1 MERGFMRIKVL
12 GRKNLK
18 MTSGK
23 LAAQS
28 VHAALNLYKKD
39 PQDHWSCVVLEV
51 SDKKFEEAKE
61 AHPGAYVVH
70 DAGYTEVQAGTQTCL
85 AFYEEDPREQE
96 MKLVEVELL
105 LDKKQK
111 DWHELLSPAAK
122 AEVLANILHRIKD
135 DITLPSS
142 LTKIVNKTMFS
153 CSINLTELTTKDIKN
168 IHKFLNTL
176 KDNQ

>member
-1 MERGFMRIKVL
+1 MDMYLLQPCQGMHFLSGSLLSQPPQGRGAMRIKIL

-28 VHAALNLYKKD
+28 VHAALNLYKQN

-61 AHPGAYVVH
+61 AHPEAYVVH

-85 AFYEEDPREQE
+85 AFYENDPREQE
-96 MKLVEVELL
+96 V
-105 LDKKQK
+105 
-111 DWHELLSPAAK
+111 
-122 AEVLANILHRIKD
+122 
-135 DITLPSS
+135 
-142 LTKIVNKTMFS
+142 IVV
-153 CSINLTELTTKDIKN
+153 TT
-168 IHKFLNTL
+168 
-176 KDNQ
+176 